1 MSSRDNTTTID
12 PSLPVVTL
20 INVYEVAPERQ
31 AELVRLLEEAT
42 DGVMRHLPGF
52 VSANIHRSLDG
63 KHVANYAQWATRE
76 DFERM
81 LANPQ
86 AEVHRRQ
93 FAAIAKGASPV
104 LYQLSS
110 THRAPSDRRDRG
122 TAS

>member
-1 MSSRDNTTTID
+1 MSNRDNTTID

-31 AELVRLLEEAT
+31 AELVTLLEAAT
-42 DGVMRHLPGF
+42 DSVMRHLPGF

-81 LANPQ
+81 LANPE
-86 AEVHRRQ
+86 AGVHRRQ
-93 FAAIAKGASPV
+93 FAATAKGASPV
-104 LYQLSS
+104 LYQVSS
-110 THRAPSDRRDRG
+110 THHRPPSDRRDG
-122 TAS
+122 GAGS